1 MEEKSETLCSP
12 FFESL
17 KDTYS
22 KKIFDGE
29 VAINYETDQDWSIVA
44 RIKKNDV
51 PAYIRLAS
59 NKGVIEGII
68 TIRHLPT
75 STEIHKE
82 IIINAKIPEDI
93 IEQLKQPIDE
103 ILEELNEKVFFKS
116 NIDLFKSKCFSFT
129 KSKFFKF
136 SNN

>member
-1 MEEKSETLCSP
+1 MKEKFEALCSP

-17 KDTYS
+17 KNTYS
-22 KKIFDGE
+22 KKIFDGDA
-29 VAINYETDQDWSIVA
+29 AINYETDQDWSIVA

-59 NKGVIEGII
+59 NKGIIEGII

-82 IIINAKIPEDI
+82 IIIDAKTPEEI
-93 IEQLKQPIDE
+93 IEQLKRSIDE
-103 ILEELNEKVFFKS
+103 ILEELSEKVFFKS
-116 NIDLFKSKCFSFT
+116 NFDLFKSKCISFA
-129 KSKFFKF
+129 KSNFFKF

>member
-1 MEEKSETLCSP
+1 MKEKSETLCSP

-17 KDTYS
+17 KDKYS
-22 KKIFDGE
+22 KKIFNGE
-29 VAINYETDQDWSIVA
+29 VAINYETDQDW
-44 RIKKNDV
+44 IKKNDV

-82 IIINAKIPEDI
+82 IIIIAKIPEEI

-116 NIDLFKSKCFSFT
+116 NFDLFKSKCFSFA
-129 KSKFFKF
+129 KSKFFNF

>member
-1 MEEKSETLCSP
+1 MEDNSACLHSI

-17 KDTYS
+17 KNAYS
-22 KKIFDGE
+22 NKIYKGD

-59 NKGVIEGII
+59 NKGIIEGII
-68 TIRHLPT
+68 TVRYLLT

-82 IIINAKIPEDI
+82 IIIDAKTPEEI
-93 IEQLKQPIDE
+93 IEELKQLIDE
-103 ILEELNEKVFFKS
+103 VLKELNQKVFLKS
-116 NIDLFKSKCFSFT
+116 EFDLFKSKCISFAR
-129 KSKFFKF
+129 SKFFKF
-136 SNN
+136 SND